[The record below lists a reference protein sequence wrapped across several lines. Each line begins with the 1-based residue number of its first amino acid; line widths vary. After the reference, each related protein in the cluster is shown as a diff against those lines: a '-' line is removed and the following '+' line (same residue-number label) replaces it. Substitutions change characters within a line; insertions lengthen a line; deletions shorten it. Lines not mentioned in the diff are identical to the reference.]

1 MWGMRRVLEHCELR
15 PFVPQDAASL
25 ALHANDLT
33 VWRNLRDMFPHP
45 YTLEH
50 AAGFI
55 AHTLSQSPPCH
66 RAIVVDGQAIGSIG
80 LKLGTDVERTS
91 AELGYWLGA
100 PYRGRGVITE
110 AIRAFSDEAFDTFS
124 LTRIFA
130 LPFAH
135 NLASCRALEK
145 AGFTLEAV
153 LRRSCIKEGQILDQ
167 RQYAR
172 IREPAA

>member
-1 MWGMRRVLEHCELR
+1 MRRVLERCELR
-15 PFVPQDAASL
+15 LFRPEDASSL
-25 ALHANDLT
+25 AHHANDVT
-33 VWRNLRDMFPHP
+33 VWRNLRDLFPHP
-45 YTLEH
+45 YSLEH

-55 AHTLSQSPPCH
+55 AHAMSQSPACH
-66 RAIVVDGQAIGSIG
+66 CAIVIDGQPVGSIG
-80 LKLGTDVERTS
+80 LKLGTDVERVS

-100 PYRGRGVITE
+100 PYRGRGVMSE
-110 AIRAFSDEAFDTFS
+110 AIRAFSDQAFDIFS

-153 LRRSCIKEGQILDQ
+153 LRRSCIKERQILDQ

-172 IREPAA
+172 IRDG